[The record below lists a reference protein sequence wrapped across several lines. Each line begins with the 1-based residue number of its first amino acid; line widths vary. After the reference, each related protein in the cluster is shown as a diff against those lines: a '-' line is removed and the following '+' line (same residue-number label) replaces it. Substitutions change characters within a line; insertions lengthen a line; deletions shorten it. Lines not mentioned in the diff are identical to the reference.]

1 MRKRRDE
8 MKGDDEK
15 ESVKGGEREREEMG
29 VEKGGVSGRGG
40 GRDSQREMTWK

>member
-1 MRKRRDE
+1 MKKRGDGV
-8 MKGDDEK
+8 KGDDEK
-15 ESVKGGEREREEMG
+15 EGGRGGEREGGEMG